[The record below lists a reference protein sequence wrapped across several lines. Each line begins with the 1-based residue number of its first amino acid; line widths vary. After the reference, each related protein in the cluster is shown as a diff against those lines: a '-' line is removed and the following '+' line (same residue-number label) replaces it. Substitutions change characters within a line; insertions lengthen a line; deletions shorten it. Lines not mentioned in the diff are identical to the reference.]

1 MYLFGSSLIPPPHSF
16 SAILLWFLAWAA
28 SWCVFQKWRYSG
40 HYSSVHLYEVFSCC
54 IGIGLDIGFW
64 CFYVRS
70 TWGSLTCLTSY
81 IVAWDFSKVW
91 SLNVNLQ
98 GMMLWWWWDI
108 SDYTTWIIGN
118 LCYQIWTMLGR
129 LRSILTLGLCLEFF
143 SCGSAGNELSQ
154 SFVFLF
160 SFIFV
165 FYISDRFCTWW
176 VMGHQVTKRRN
187 KFAGFRRDFCPTA
200 LANAFRHS
208 MRFQEDYGW
217 LQFPDTSLRHYCT
230 DFSFQHYCTEFPLL
244 INLINS
250 DLVACHPAFCKKTFF
265 LRQIE
270 FEISRVAI
278 SAVKPRD
285 GW

>member
-1 MYLFGSSLIPPPHSF
+1 MYLFGISLIPPPTPF
-16 SAILLWFLAWAA
+16 QQMWFLAWAA
-28 SWCVFQKWRYSG
+28 SWCDFQKWRYSG

-91 SLNVNLQ
+91 SLNINLH
-98 GMMLWWWWDI
+98 GMMLWLWWGI

-176 VMGHQVTKRRN
+176 VMGHQVTKRWN

-208 MRFQEDYGW
+208 MRFKEDYGW
-217 LQFPDTSLRHYCT
+217 L
-230 DFSFQHYCTEFPLL
+230 
-244 INLINS
+244 
-250 DLVACHPAFCKKTFF
+250 
-265 LRQIE
+265 
-270 FEISRVAI
+270 
-278 SAVKPRD
+278 
-285 GW
+285 